1 MLATIKQEVNQIG
14 YKTQELAK
22 DYDREKGTTAV
33 TTALAILN
41 TQIFCI
47 QKNRKVLVRHEDGTL
62 KFHPENIPELFT
74 EPLSVIVPV
83 DFMAKHFKEHWAGF
97 TFYSRNKIQEIRA
110 DLSARFKLFTLE
122 ERDWSDPVNRH
133 RTPNPCESFNL
144 IGALLLA
151 RALEDILLTHRKLE
165 AKQLDWS
172 ESIGNGNYPKIR
184 DEDNC
189 ALPAHK
195 AYSTVA
201 LYNVIFDGIDSW
213 GRDEADFSGQE
224 PRPEV
229 IRAIELEAKILQAE
243 QAFETV
249 LDADPI
255 RDPEMV
261 FITETF
267 DYVKSEIIEDESVD
281 CRIEVSNVVST
292 HPFCEFVRLTMKV
305 SPKIRTLC
313 QKRENAVNIPA
324 WAFSQ
329 GERALKWWQR
339 RIDESGLWF
348 SEMTPGWVLDKMVPF

>member
-1 MLATIKQEVNQIG
+1 MITTIKQEVNQIG
-14 YKTQELAK
+14 CRLQELVK
-22 DYDREKGTTAV
+22 DYYSEKGITAV
-33 TTALAILN
+33 ATALAILN
-41 TQIFCI
+41 TQLFCA
-47 QKNRKVLVRHEDGTL
+47 QKNKKVLVRHENGTL
-62 KFHPENIPELFT
+62 KFHPENIPKLFA

-83 DFMAKHFKEHWAGF
+83 DFMAKHLKEHWAGF
-97 TFYSRNKIQEIRA
+97 TYISRNKIQEIRA

-122 ERDWSDPVNRH
+122 ERDWSDPANRH
-133 RTPNPCESFNL
+133 RAPNPCESFNL

-172 ESIGNGNYPKIR
+172 QPIGNGNYPEIR

-201 LYNVIFDGIDSW
+201 LYNKIFEDIDVW
-213 GRDEADFSGQE
+213 GRDEVDFGDRE

-229 IRAIELEAKILQAE
+229 IRAIELEAKTLQAE
-243 QAFETV
+243 QAFEAV

-267 DYVKSEIIEDESVD
+267 DYVKSEIIEGESVN

-324 WAFSQ
+324 WAFAQ
-329 GERALKWWQR
+329 GESALKWWQK
-339 RIDESGLWF
+339 RIDSTCLWF
-348 SEMTPGWVLDKMVPF
+348 TEMAPSWVLDNIIPY